1 MKRLL
6 LLASAGVGMAIVAVG
21 AAIAPA
27 LAGDGP
33 LSPEVQEIRAA
44 VAKYHSFEQAEQ
56 DGYTVE
62 GEPCVSSPPAPPSP
76 DGGGTMGIH
85 AINPPLLGD
94 LAIDQQRPEIL
105 LYVPKENG
113 KLELVGVEYW
123 MIALANTASGP
134 RPWFGPQ
141 EPPLG
146 FFNPAPEVLGRTFDG
161 PMEGHNPM
169 MPWHYDLHVWVAEAN
184 PSGVFA
190 MYNPAISC

>member
-1 MKRLL
+1 MSPRSRMRSDGPIRTNPPWWFADTGLAFGHGRNHQGERGAHMKRLL

-44 VAKYHSFEQAEQ
+44 VAKYHSFEQAER

-105 LYVPKENG
+105 LYVP
-113 KLELVGVEYW
+113 
-123 MIALANTASGP
+123 
-134 RPWFGPQ
+134 
-141 EPPLG
+141 
-146 FFNPAPEVLGRTFDG
+146 
-161 PMEGHNPM
+161 
-169 MPWHYDLHVWVAEAN
+169 
-184 PSGVFA
+184 
-190 MYNPAISC
+190 